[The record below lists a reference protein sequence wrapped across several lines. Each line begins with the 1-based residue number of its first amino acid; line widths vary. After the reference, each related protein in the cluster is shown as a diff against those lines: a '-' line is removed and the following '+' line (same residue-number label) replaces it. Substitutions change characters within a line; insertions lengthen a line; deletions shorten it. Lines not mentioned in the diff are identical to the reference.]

1 MPYLFSFL
9 ILCVCLLVGKAIQA
23 YFELAVPGSIL
34 GMLILFTLLA
44 TNLISVTRIEKSSKF
59 LIKHMAVLFLPA
71 GVGLMNHFELITD
84 NALPILLGTLGSSL
98 IVLITIAF
106 LVQRLHKGGQ

>member
-1 MPYLFSFL
+1 MAYIFSFL
-9 ILCVCLLVGKAIQA
+9 ILCVCLLIGKSIQF

-34 GMLILFTLLA
+34 GMLVLFFLLA
-44 TNLISVTRIEKSSKF
+44 TKLISVKRIEKSSTF

-71 GVGLMNHFELITD
+71 GVGLMAHFELIAS
-84 NALPILLGTLGSSL
+84 NALPILIGTLGSSL

-106 LVQRLHKGGQ
+106 LVQRLHKGGK